1 MGGCR
6 GRTYTFVARTGEE
19 HPMAGEEPKL
29 IIDTDWKSQAQ
40 AEKERLTQKTAAAKP
55 APAPGAAPAGGTPG
69 AEGEPHEVRFE
80 DVVGLLATQA
90 LSYLGYFADPQ
101 TGQAVVSLE
110 YAKLHVDMLTI
121 LEDKTKGN
129 LSEQEQ
135 KFLAKTLSQLRMEF
149 VEVSKAVAKAVQ
161 EGRIR
166 TVQGP
171 GAGIAGA
178 GGAGPAGAK
187 PPAAGPGGARPS

>member
-1 MGGCR
+1 
-6 GRTYTFVARTGEE
+6 
-19 HPMAGEEPKL
+19 MAGEEPKL

-40 AEKERLTQKTAAAKP
+40 AEKERLAQKTAAAKP
-55 APAPGAAPAGGTPG
+55 AAAAPGAPAEGPEAGGQ
-69 AEGEPHEVRFE
+69 HEVRFE
-80 DVVGLLATQA
+80 DVIGLLATQA

-110 YAKLHVDMLTI
+110 YAKLHIDMLGI
-121 LEDKTKGN
+121 LEAKTKGN

-135 KFLAKTLSQLRMEF
+135 KFLAKTLSQIRLEF

-166 TVQGP
+166 PAQAP
-171 GAGIAGA
+171 GAGGL
-178 GGAGPAGAK
+178 GGTGAGPI
-187 PPAAGPGGARPS
+187 GPGPTAIKPS